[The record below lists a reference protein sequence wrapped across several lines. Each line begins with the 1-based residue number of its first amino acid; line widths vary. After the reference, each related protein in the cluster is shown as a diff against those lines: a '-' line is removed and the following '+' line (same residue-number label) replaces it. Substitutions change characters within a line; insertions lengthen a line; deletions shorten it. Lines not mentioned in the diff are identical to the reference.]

1 MTTVTF
7 LILLSAYSIL
17 NGLVV
22 EAYKNLT
29 KNELSYNIV
38 ALGFALIIGF
48 FGTIVYYQL
57 NSIEFTTNN
66 KIYAALLGLA
76 SGLTSMVGYDKV
88 KQAIEQFT
96 EEA

>member
-48 FGTIVYYQL
+48 FGTIIYYQL
-57 NSIEFTTNN
+57 NSIEFTANN
-66 KIYAALLGLA
+66 MIYAALLGLA
-76 SGLTSMVGYDKV
+76 SGLASMVGYDKV
-88 KQAIEQFT
+88 KQTIEQFT
-96 EEA
+96 EGA

>member
-7 LILLSAYSIL
+7 LILLSAYSVL

-48 FGTIVYYQL
+48 LGTIIYYQL
-57 NSIEFTTNN
+57 NSIAFTTNN
-66 KIYAALLGLA
+66 MIYAALLGLA